1 MSTAFIVNFLFIV
14 WNQNPEIW
22 PGGSV
27 PFRWYGLLFALGFFI
42 GQIIITKIF
51 KAEGKPEK
59 DVDALTYYMIIA
71 TILGAR
77 LGHCLF
83 YQPDFY
89 LANPIEI
96 LKVWEGGLASHGAT
110 VGIIFAMWLYTRK
123 RPDQSWLWI
132 LDRIVIVVALGGAFI
147 RFGNLMNSEII
158 GKPSSLPWAM
168 VFAHQ
173 TTESIQIAD
182 NEQIEKIAVEK
193 MSGDTLVNE
202 LKMQSIRFHITF
214 KKEGTSAPSIQ
225 AFVLS
230 ALPIAIQRANED
242 EENVVYYPQSAQI
255 RHGFDSE
262 GRNTLSIK
270 AFGIPRHPSMMYESI
285 STLFIFL
292 VLFFYWKRNVGKL
305 PEGQLFSIFVII
317 LFTLRFF
324 YEFSKENQVDFEAGL
339 PLNMGQILSIPMV
352 AIGIFIFFK
361 SLKKNAEKASNSS
374 S

>member
-1 MSTAFIVNFLFIV
+1 MIVNLLYIV

-27 PFRWYGLLFALGFFI
+27 PFRWYGLLFALGFFL

-71 TILGAR
+71 TIVGAR

-110 VGIIFAMWLYTRK
+110 VGIIFAMWFYARS

-132 LDRIVIVVALGGAFI
+132 LDRVVIVVALGGAFI

-158 GKPSSLPWAM
+158 GKPTDLPWAM
-168 VFAHQ
+168 VFGHQ
-173 TTESIQIAD
+173 TVESIQSAENEGI
-182 NEQIEKIAVEK
+182 EQISLEKLN
-193 MSGDTLVNE
+193 GDTTLNGRN
-202 LKMQSIRFHITF
+202 LQPIRFHITF
-214 KKEGTSAPSIQ
+214 KKEAISASSIQ
-225 AFVLS
+225 AFALS
-230 ALPIAIQRANED
+230 ALPIAVQRANED
-242 EENVVYYPQSAQI
+242 EENVVYMPQLAQLK
-255 RHGFDSE
+255 HGFDSQ
-262 GRNTLSIK
+262 GRNTLVVK
-270 AFGIPRHPSMMYESI
+270 AFGVPRHPSMMYESI
-285 STLFIFL
+285 STLFIFF
-292 VLFFYWKRNVGKL
+292 VLFFYWKQNVGKL
-305 PEGQLFSIFVII
+305 PEGQLFSIFVMI

-352 AIGIFIFFK
+352 ALGIYIFFK
-361 SLKKNAEKASNSS
+361 SLKKKPEAP
-374 S
+374 